1 MLDRIIAF
9 GRMLIR
15 LLRDKCGDMPVPDI
29 ISKARKAKTP
39 RPLAIATLPADY
51 SPSQTQIDT
60 FARRLIPG
68 IKNFFANEQ
77 TQQDY
82 ADWLERQ
89 NTDE

>member
-1 MLDRIIAF
+1 MMLDRIIAF

-29 ISKARKAKTP
+29 ISKTRKAKTP
-39 RPLAIATLPADY
+39 IPLAITTLPAGY
-51 SPSQTQIDT
+51 NPSQTQIDT

-68 IKNFFANEQ
+68 IKSFFFSEQ
-77 TQQDY
+77 TQQEY

-89 NTDE
+89 PSD